1 VIAATWNSLEV
12 VKLIVGASIPVAI
25 FGAGLV
31 LARETRRYEERRW
44 VRQQQFE
51 ARLERWSKVGPL
63 LNDLLCFFT
72 LVGHFRSIEPPRA
85 VALKRDLDRLVHADA
100 HILGPS
106 FMDRYY
112 TFMSTCFKTY
122 VGAGVDAQLR
132 ASVSRQR
139 MERGNA
145 AWHPDWDSLFVPE
158 EKAVP
163 LTHVREAYAALAV
176 TFQEL

>member
-12 VKLIVGASIPVAI
+12 VKLIVGAMIPVAI

-63 LNDLLCFFT
+63 LNDLFCFFT
-72 LVGHFRSIEPPRA
+72 LVGHFRSA
-85 VALKRDLDRLVHADA
+85 VALKRELDRLVHADA

-112 TFMSTCFKTY
+112 TFMSTCFQTY

-139 MERGNA
+139 MERANA
-145 AWHPDWDSLFVPE
+145 AWDPAWDSLFVPE
-158 EKAVP
+158 EEAVP
-163 LTHVREAYAALAV
+163 LTHVTEAYAALAV